1 MKEEI
6 MERKHIVGYEIH
18 TLDNMLGRM
27 ISAHQSKLTEK
38 QGLTQMQSWIIGYL
52 YENRDKDLFQKDI
65 EAQFRIA
72 RSTATGIL
80 KLMEK
85 KGFLTREPH
94 PTDARLKRLVL
105 TEKGIALQLAIM
117 HSLEEVEHKL
127 KDGLTQEQLDSFFE
141 VVHLIKQNIELNIKY
156 NG

>member
-1 MKEEI
+1 
-6 MERKHIVGYEIH
+6 METKHIVGYEIH
-18 TLDNMLGRM
+18 TLDNMLGRL
-27 ISAHQSKLTEK
+27 IASRQSNLTQKE
-38 QGLTQMQSWIIGYL
+38 GLTQMQSWIIGYL

-94 PTDARLKRLVL
+94 PSDARLKRLVL
-105 TEKGIALQLAIM
+105 TEKGITLQLAIIDN
-117 HSLEEVEHKL
+117 LEEIEHKL
-127 KDGLTQEQLDSFFE
+127 KSGLNPEQLDTFFE
-141 VVHLIKQNIELNIKY
+141 VIHLIKRNIETDTLK
-156 NG
+156 

>member
-1 MKEEI
+1 

>member
-1 MKEEI
+1 

-38 QGLTQMQSWIIGYL
+38 QGLTQMQSWIIDYL
-52 YENRDKDLFQKDI
+52 YKNRDKDLFQKDI

>member
-38 QGLTQMQSWIIGYL
+38 QGLTQMQSWIIDYL
-52 YENRDKDLFQKDI
+52 YKNRDKDLFQKDI